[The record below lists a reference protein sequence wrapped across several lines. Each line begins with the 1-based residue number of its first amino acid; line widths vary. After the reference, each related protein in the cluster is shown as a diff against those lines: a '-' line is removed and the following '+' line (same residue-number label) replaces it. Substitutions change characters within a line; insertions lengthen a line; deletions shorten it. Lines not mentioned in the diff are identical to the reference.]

1 MLKKKAESTK
11 WKETM
16 DDLDSRLLSALH
28 RDARASLSELAET
41 LGVTRTTVRSRLQ
54 RLKQSGEIVGFTVLT
69 RRDVAQSPVRGL
81 MMLEIEGRGTERTM
95 TRISAMRQVR
105 AVHST
110 NGSWDLIAEIGTD
123 TLAELDEV
131 LFQIRRMEGVTR
143 SETNLLLSTRK
154 GRF

>member
-1 MLKKKAESTK
+1 MLKMKSENPN
-11 WKETM
+11 WKHGM

-28 RDARASLSELAET
+28 RDARASLSELAEV

-81 MMLEIEGRGTERTM
+81 MMLEIEGRGTERIM
-95 TRISAMRQVR
+95 ARIAAMRQVR

-110 NGSWDLIAEIGTD
+110 NGGWDLIAEIGTE

-131 LFQIRRMEGVTR
+131 LFQIRRIEGVTR

>member
-1 MLKKKAESTK
+1 
-11 WKETM
+11 M
-16 DDLDSRLLSALH
+16 DDLDNRLLSALY

-54 RLKQSGEIVGFTVLT
+54 RLKDSGEIVGFTVVT

-81 MMLEIEGRGTERTM
+81 MMLEIEGRGTGRTM
-95 TRISAMRQVR
+95 ARIGAMPQVQ

-110 NGSWDLIAEIGTD
+110 NGAWDLIAEIGTE
-123 TLAELDEV
+123 TLAELDGV
-131 LFQIRRMEGVTR
+131 LFQIRRMDGITR

-154 GRF
+154 GRL

>member
-1 MLKKKAESTK
+1 
-11 WKETM
+11 M
-16 DDLDSRLLSALH
+16 DELDNKLLNALH

-54 RLKQSGEIVGFTVLT
+54 RLKQSGEIVGFTVVT
-69 RRDVAQSPVRGL
+69 RKSVAESPVRGL
-81 MMLEIEGRGTERTM
+81 MMLGIEGRGTERIM
-95 TRISAMRQVR
+95 SRIAAMQQVQ

-123 TLAELDEV
+123 TLAELDGV
-131 LFQIRRMEGVTR
+131 LFQIHRMEGITR

-154 GRF
+154 GRS